1 MTIGHHED
9 NAWNHDD
16 NHYDNYGDNH
26 DHDKVRLMLWDTAG
40 QEEFDALTKAYY
52 RGAQVKNTISVGC
65 YTVLGVICVRR
76 DGIGLGTSR
85 EV

>member
-1 MTIGHHED
+1 
-9 NAWNHDD
+9 
-16 NHYDNYGDNH
+16 
-26 DHDKVRLMLWDTAG
+26 MLWDTAG

-76 DGIGLGTSR
+76 DGIGLDWILHWDTPSR
-85 EV
+85 CAPTCNMCYCLAFICYSCAIV